1 MMRQSKL
8 ICCGKILRDET
19 ARKINKVCPFCG
31 ALNPVYEEVDKLDA
45 IFCDLGEAKPQ
56 CPEPEPVK
64 VEHRK
69 TLFIDIDGTMFRHQ
83 GTFSNIAL
91 KTPQLMPGV
100 RDKMDQ
106 WCSDECTIVLTTAR
120 RESQRSKTEKQL
132 DDLGVPYDHLVMG
145 IGKGKRIIINDRR
158 PNGDDTAA
166 SININRNEG
175 FENVEI

>member
-1 MMRQSKL
+1 MIRQSKL
-8 ICCGKILRDET
+8 NCCGKILRYET
-19 ARKINKVCPFCG
+19 ARKINEVCPFCG
-31 ALNPVYEEVDKLDA
+31 AKNPICEEVDKHDA
-45 IFCDLGEAKPQ
+45 IFWGLGEAKSK
-56 CPEPEPVK
+56 CPEPVK

-83 GTFSNIAL
+83 GTFSDIAL

-100 RDKMDQ
+100 RDKMNE

-120 RESQRSKTEKQL
+120 RESLRTTTEKQL
-132 DDLGVPYDHLVMG
+132 NDLGVPYDHLVMG